1 MSAELEGEAL
11 FLELL
16 TRSGTRLSLRSATP
30 RTPRIPTRLR
40 ALSHAYPMPM
50 PWTTGVYD
58 GGGLDDVLQTI
69 RISYTSGLD
78 VRHVVPDVLRAP
90 TGLVTVPQASLHGGT
105 ALSPAHSR
113 APPLA

>member
-1 MSAELEGEAL
+1 MWVVELIVTRRTRFASL
-11 FLELL
+11 LPVVVFL
-16 TRSGTRLSLRSATP
+16 A
-30 RTPRIPTRLR
+30 LR
-40 ALSHAYPMPM
+40 ALSHAHPLPL

-78 VRHVVPDVLRAP
+78 VRHVVAGVLRAP
-90 TGLVTVPQASLHGGT
+90 TGLVTVPRASFVRVA
-105 ALSPAHSR
+105 ALSLAHSR